1 MSLAYLSSGFRADS
15 TDHSAAAITVGKSE
29 GADNVPID
37 GLDRPLRLTNARV
50 IDPLH
55 GVDRITDVV
64 IEAGKISSVGD
75 TPVDPQMATL
85 DLSGHCLSPGW
96 VDIHVHAYG
105 TLGFSDPD
113 SIGVYHGVTA
123 FVEAGGP
130 GIDTL
135 DEFMAIMGSLE
146 TDLYVGPF
154 IRPMGLLGLNFL
166 EGNVRTLG
174 DVPVTRWLDFAQE
187 HRDKLRYLKCNAI
200 GDYGTGTLK
209 LTKGLSEILGLP
221 LYMHIGEFQL
231 QNPTHLLAPE
241 AFKIAEAGDFI
252 THIYHGN
259 LGQVIDRSGKVRPE
273 VLDAQRRGVLFD
285 LGFGGYNFS
294 WDVAEKAYAQGVIP
308 HTISSD
314 LQQFNV
320 VRPAKSLANVMSM
333 MLRLGMSLG
342 DVIDRV
348 TAAPAKAI
356 SLGDRS
362 GSLGVGMPADITV
375 FRIEDGEFDLVDCFK
390 QVRKADRQIVP
401 VMTFKNG
408 KRFDCSFEPGLRE
421 SNWFLQI
428 AEDHVPAKA
437 SSFSLAQI
445 EFLSALA
452 DALAPHT
459 WELASAE
466 RLDLPKAIE
475 LQGVF
480 RQVLARCGLPLRAG
494 MEALYGCFLDQP
506 FTMQIGLLILRLD
519 RDFLLSRL
527 RDVVA
532 RRALA
537 A

>member
-1 MSLAYLSSGFRADS
+1 ML
-15 TDHSAAAITVGKSE
+15 
-29 GADNVPID
+29 ID
-37 GLDRPLRLTNARV
+37 GIDRPLRLTGARV
-50 IDPLH
+50 IDPQH
-55 GVDRITDVV
+55 AIDRVADVV
-64 IEAGKISSVGD
+64 IDAGKIRSVGD
-75 TPVDPQMATL
+75 APIDPQMPSL
-85 DLSGHCLSPGW
+85 DLTGHCLSPGW

-113 SIGVYHGVTA
+113 SVGVYHGVTA

-135 DEFMAIMGSLE
+135 DEFVAVMDSLE

-174 DVPVTRWLDFAQE
+174 DVPITRWLDFAQE
-187 HRDKLRYLKCNAI
+187 HRDLLRYLKCNAI
-200 GDYGTGTLK
+200 GNYGTGTLK
-209 LTKGLSEILGLP
+209 LTKGLSEILNLP

-231 QNPTHLLAPE
+231 QNPDHLLAPE
-241 AFKIAEAGDFI
+241 AFKIAESGDMI

-320 VRPAKSLANVMSM
+320 VRPAKSLANVMSV
-333 MLRLGMSLG
+333 MLRLGMPLG

-362 GSLGVGMPADITV
+362 GSLGFGMPADITV
-375 FRIEDGEFDLVDCFK
+375 FRVEDGEFELSDCFK

-408 KRFDCSFEPGLRE
+408 KRFDCTFERGLQE

-437 SSFSLAQI
+437 ASFSAAQI
-445 EFLSALA
+445 EFLAALA
-452 DALAPHT
+452 DALAPLT

-480 RQVLARCGLPLRAG
+480 RNVVAQSGLPLRAG
-494 MEALYGCFLDQP
+494 MEALYACFLDQP

-519 RDFLLSRL
+519 RNFLLSRL
-527 RDVVA
+527 RDVVT
-532 RRALA
+532 RRPMA